1 MGKFETALRRAR
13 GLLESRYDGTCTIY
27 RYEQTRA
34 STGEDIKERT
44 VYLEDAPCRLS
55 YDRAPAAADSVTADT
70 IEQGITLFLTPDVA
84 IPPGCYITVTQ
95 CGVTTNYENSGPA
108 KVYATHQEIALK
120 LAEEYA

>member
-13 GLLESRYDGTCTIY
+13 GLLESRYDGICTIY

-34 STGEDIKERT
+34 DTGEDIKERT
-44 VYLEDAPCRLS
+44 VFLEDAPCRLS